1 MQMGIFEM
9 ANPTASRTLLHK
21 SSLKKIQR
29 ILFDSFLP
37 LSRGREQ
44 GAGG

>member
-1 MQMGIFEM
+1 MLFY
-9 ANPTASRTLLHK
+9 K
-21 SSLKKIQR
+21 YSLKKIQM
-29 ILFDSFLP
+29 ILVDSFLP

>member
-1 MQMGIFEM
+1 MRLEIVEI
-9 ANPTASRTLLHK
+9 ATPTAARTLLHK
-21 SSLKKIQR
+21 YSLKKIPV